1 MRGRVVEVRHYP
13 VKSMGG
19 EVLDA
24 ADVDRRGL
32 SGDRLWALHDEQGR
46 FGSGKTTRRFRAIPG
61 LLDLS
66 AAYDGDVP
74 VVSVP
79 GGETLRGD
87 DPHTSARLSDH
98 LGIAVT
104 LTREG
109 AVSHFDA
116 GALHLCTLASLD
128 RLQAL
133 LPASQVAVPRFR
145 PNLVLDTAEQEGVP
159 EATWVGRRLR
169 IGDTLEVEVAQR
181 TKRCVMVN
189 AAQPG
194 LPADRDVLRGV
205 AAHHD
210 LCLGVYADVIRPG
223 RVSTGDAVTLLS
235 AR

>member
-1 MRGRVVEVRHYP
+1 MRGRVVEVRRYP

-19 EVLDA
+19 EVVDA

-32 SGDRLWALHDEQGR
+32 TGDRLWALHDEQGR

-74 VVSVP
+74 LVTVP
-79 GGETLRGD
+79 GGATLRGD
-87 DPHTSARLSDH
+87 DPHTSARLSEH

-109 AVSHFDA
+109 EVSHFDA
-116 GALHLCTLASLD
+116 GALHLCTRASLD

-133 LPASQVAVPRFR
+133 LPASRVTVARFR
-145 PNLVLDTAEQEGVP
+145 PNLVLDSGEQEGFP
-159 EATWVGRRLR
+159 EAAWVGLRLR

-181 TKRCVMVN
+181 TERCVMVS
-189 AAQPG
+189 ASQPG
-194 LPADRDVLRGV
+194 LPADRGVLRGV

-210 LCLGVYADVIRPG
+210 LCLGVYADVVRPG
-223 RVSTGDAVTLLS
+223 RVGTGDAVTAVS